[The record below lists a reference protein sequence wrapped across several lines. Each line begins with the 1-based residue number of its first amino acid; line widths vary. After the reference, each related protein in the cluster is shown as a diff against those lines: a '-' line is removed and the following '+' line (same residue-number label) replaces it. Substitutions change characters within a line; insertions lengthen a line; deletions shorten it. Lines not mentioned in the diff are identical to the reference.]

1 MKKVLVI
8 VGPTAVGKTSFSIEL
23 AKQLNGE
30 IISGDS
36 IQVYRGLDIGSGK
49 IKPDEMR
56 DIPHYCIDILE
67 PTDNYSVADFQL
79 HAREKIDEIT
89 ERNCLPM
96 IVGGTGLYIKACVYD
111 YVFEKQPDEYP
122 ELIKKYESMTNDD
135 LVDYLKT
142 FDNEQAMSIHPNNR
156 KRLIRACLIYDT
168 TSITKSEIIANQEH
182 KPIVDAFILGCTL
195 PRDVLY
201 ERINQRVEK
210 MVNDGLEQE
219 VQTLIKNGVKFTN
232 QAMQGIGYREWQGYF
247 NKTVSLQE
255 TIEEIQK
262 HSRQFAKR
270 QYTWFNNQTPI
281 HWVDMNDE
289 DSIKKTK
296 ELIENWR
303 NKSE

>member
-49 IKPDEMR
+49 IKPDEMQ

-168 TSITKSEIIANQEH
+168 TSITKSEIISNQEH

-219 VQTLIKNGVKFTN
+219 VQTLIKNGVKFTD